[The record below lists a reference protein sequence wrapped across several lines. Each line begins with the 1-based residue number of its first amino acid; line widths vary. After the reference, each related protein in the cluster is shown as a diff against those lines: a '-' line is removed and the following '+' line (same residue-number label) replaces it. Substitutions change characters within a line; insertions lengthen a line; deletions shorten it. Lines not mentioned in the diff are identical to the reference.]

1 MNART
6 IATLAVAIFLGI
18 VAVVAVRAYLT
29 SPARNAQQVQ
39 QGPQTPVAVVV
50 AAKPIDRG
58 LVLTPDLLRVVHYP
72 ADAAPT
78 GAFQNVAQLTG
89 TGQAGRIATR
99 SMAANE
105 AVLDSKITGP
115 GGKLTLSTTVLPG
128 MRAVSLRSSDVAGVA
143 GFVLPGD
150 HVDILLTRT
159 VGNGDHGQTVTQAL
173 AQNVLVLG
181 VDQSNNDE
189 QDKPVVARAV
199 TVMVTP
205 LQAETISLAQA
216 VGQISFAL
224 RHVADEMPLTR
235 IAVTPADLGFAPRA
249 AFVRRRV
256 VGRRPGPVAPSVSVT
271 RGVETTGYSLT
282 F

>member
-29 SPARNAQQVQ
+29 SPTRNPQQP
-39 QGPQTPVAVVV
+39 QGPQAQVAVVV

-58 LVLTPDLLRVVHYP
+58 LVLTPDVLRVVRYP

-78 GAFQNVAQLTG
+78 GAFQDVAQLTG
-89 TGQAGRIATR
+89 AGQAGRIATR

-159 VGNGDHGQTVTQAL
+159 IGSGDTAQTITQAL
-173 AQNVLVLG
+173 AQNILVLG
-181 VDQSNNDE
+181 IDQSNNDE

-216 VGQISFAL
+216 VGQVSFAL
-224 RHVADEMPLTR
+224 RHVADEMPLAR
-235 IAVTPADLGFAPRA
+235 VAVTPADLGFAPKPAVMRPRL
-249 AFVRRRV
+249 VRRSS
-256 VGRRPGPVAPSVSVT
+256 APAMPAVSVT
-271 RGVETTGYSLT
+271 RGVETTGYSVT

>member
-18 VAVVAVRAYLT
+18 VAVAAVRAYLT
-29 SPARNAQQVQ
+29 SPARNHQQAQ
-39 QGPQTPVAVVV
+39 QGPLGQVAVVV
-50 AAKPIDRG
+50 AAKPIERG
-58 LVLTPDLLRVVHYP
+58 LVLTPDILRVVRYP
-72 ADAAPT
+72 ADAAPA
-78 GAFQNVAQLTG
+78 GAFQDVAQLTG
-89 TGQAGRIATR
+89 TGQAGRLAIR
-99 SMAANE
+99 SMGVNE

-159 VGNGDHGQTVTQAL
+159 IGSGEAAQTVTQAL
-173 AQNVLVLG
+173 AQNILVLG
-181 VDQSNNDE
+181 VDQSNSDE

-216 VGQISFAL
+216 VGQVSFAL
-224 RHVADEMPLTR
+224 RHVADEMPLAR
-235 IAVTPADLGFAPRA
+235 IAVTPADLGFAPRPA
-249 AFVRRRV
+249 VMRRRV
-256 VGRRPGPVAPSVSVT
+256 VRRPSGPALPAVSVT
-271 RGVETTGYSLT
+271 RGVETTGYSLA

>member
-18 VAVVAVRAYLT
+18 VAVLIVRAYVT
-29 SPARNAQQVQ
+29 APARNAQPQ
-39 QGPQTPVAVVV
+39 QAASGAVAVVV

-58 LVLTPDLLRVVHYP
+58 VVLTPDVLKVVRYP
-72 ADAAPT
+72 ADAAPP
-78 GAFQNVAQLTG
+78 GGFQNVAQLTG
-89 TGQAGRIATR
+89 AGQTGRIATR
-99 SMAANE
+99 SLAINE

-159 VGNGDHGQTVTQAL
+159 VGSGDHGQTVTQAL
-173 AQNVLVLG
+173 AQNILVLG
-181 VDQSNNDE
+181 IDQSNNDE

-205 LQAETISLAQA
+205 MQAETISLAQA
-216 VGQISFAL
+216 VGQVSFAL
-224 RHVADEMPLTR
+224 RHVADDVPLTR
-235 IAVTPADLGFAPRA
+235 IAVTPADLGFAPRPA
-249 AFVRRRV
+249 VARPRPARQRV
-256 VGRRPGPVAPSVSVT
+256 GAGVSVT
-271 RGVETTGYSLT
+271 RGVETTGYTLA